1 MQRSDTSARLFQ
13 VNRGKRNELHGP
25 GTFNIDTGLSK
36 NWNITE
42 RQSVKFTWENFNLTN
57 SPRFDVGTMQLSGN
71 ALITDSTTFGNF
83 SSTLSNPR
91 VMEFALRYTF

>member
-57 SPRFDVGTMQLSGN
+57 GPRFDVGTMQLSGDN
-71 ALITDSTTFGNF
+71 SISNNTSFGNF
-83 SSTLSNPR
+83 SSILSSPR
-91 VMEFALRYTF
+91 GMELALCYAF